1 MKDKPALAPDMTN
14 ISGIQFLK
22 QQIASQRM
30 LLSRSVIFGS
40 CASLFM
46 IAQWLLIAFL
56 AHSALVDG
64 EVLSDLWVY
73 WLLLIVVSVIKP
85 WLNFQQNNLAQD
97 ASAKIKRG
105 MRSTLM
111 SRWNKTSPVALQT
124 LSGGAIASQWVE
136 DIEAVDGYFSRYWP
150 QQMLA
155 VISPLLIIAVVGYLN
170 WLCAV
175 LLLVSAPL
183 IPLFMILV
191 GMGAEHINEKYALL
205 RQRLAG
211 HFLDRIANL
220 STISLL
226 GAQQTMSDE
235 VAARG
240 DNYRHVVMKTLKL
253 AFLSST
259 VLEFFTSVAI
269 ASLAIYIGFSLYGA
283 IDWGPAQSL
292 SLFSGLAIL
301 LLAPEFFKP
310 LRNLSAYYHDKASA
324 VGAANNI
331 LASFSHLQSEE
342 EQYGNSDARKVTLS
356 EHDAKLEL
364 RNLVVG
370 YRSHLPLN
378 SSVTTCI
385 SKRGLLVFSGDSG
398 CGKTT
403 LLNTIAGYLHPIS
416 GEVNLSLKNTHSI
429 AYLPQKAWIKNASIR
444 HNLTIAAPAAND
456 IQMLAALE
464 KLDLTN
470 EITLKHQGLD
480 TLLGEHGQG
489 LSGGQMQRI
498 SLARVL
504 LNPAQIIL
512 LDEPTA
518 SLDLKSKGLIN
529 EAIKELKERGLIVIA
544 THDPMIIAMSD
555 IHIDLSKKVE
565 NTQ

>member
-1 MKDKPALAPDMTN
+1 MNDKPAPMPDMTN
-14 ISGIQFLK
+14 ISGTQFLK
-22 QQIASQRM
+22 QQIASQRP
-30 LLSRSVIFGS
+30 LLNRSVVFGG

-46 IAQWLLIAFL
+46 IAQWLLLAFI
-56 AHSALVDG
+56 AHSVLVDSSS
-64 EVLSDLWVY
+64 LSSLWVY
-73 WLLLIVVSVIKP
+73 WLLLIVVSVVKP
-85 WLNFQQNNLAQD
+85 WLNFRQSHLAQD
-97 ASAKIKRG
+97 ASAKVKRSI
-105 MRSTLM
+105 RSALLN
-111 SRWNKTSPVALQT
+111 RWNNTSPVALQT
-124 LSGGAIASQWVE
+124 LSGGAIASQWIE

-155 VISPLLIIAVVGYLN
+155 VLSPLFIIIVVGYLN

-226 GAQQTMSDE
+226 GAQQTMSEE
-235 VAARG
+235 VATRG
-240 DNYRHVVMKTLKL
+240 DNYRQVVMKTLKL

-283 IDWGPAQSL
+283 INWGPAQSL
-292 SLFSGLAIL
+292 TLYSGLAIL

-324 VGAANNI
+324 IGAANNI
-331 LASFSHLQSEE
+331 VASLTQLQCEE
-342 EQYGNSDARKVTLS
+342 EQYGSSNARKITLSHDDAR
-356 EHDAKLEL
+356 LEL
-364 RNLVVG
+364 KSLVVG
-370 YRSHLPLN
+370 YRSHLPIN
-378 SSVTTCI
+378 KSVTTDI

-403 LLNTIAGYLHPIS
+403 LLNTLAGYLNPVA
-416 GEVNLSLKNTHSI
+416 GELNITVNSKRSI

-444 HNLTIAAPAAND
+444 HNLAIAAPAAND
-456 IQMLAALE
+456 AQMLAALE

-480 TLLGEHGQG
+480 TVLGEHGQG

-504 LNPAQIIL
+504 LNPSQIIL

-518 SLDLKSKGLIN
+518 SLDVKSKGLIYD
-529 EAIKELKERGLIVIA
+529 AIEELREKAIIVIS
-544 THDPMIIAMSD
+544 THDPMIISMAD
-555 IHIDLSKKVE
+555 IHIDLTKKVKGP
-565 NTQ
+565 Q

>member
-1 MKDKPALAPDMTN
+1 MPDMTD
-14 ISGIQFLK
+14 ISGTQFLK
-22 QQIASQRM
+22 QQIASQRP
-30 LLSRSVIFGS
+30 LLNRSVVFGG

-46 IAQWLLIAFL
+46 IAQWLLVAFI
-56 AHSALVDG
+56 AHSVLVDSSS
-64 EVLSDLWVY
+64 LSSLWVY

-85 WLNFQQNNLAQD
+85 WLNFQQSNQAQV
-97 ASAKIKRG
+97 ASAKVKRSI
-105 MRSTLM
+105 RSTLM
-111 SRWNKTSPVALQT
+111 TRWNNTSPVALQI
-124 LSGGAIASQWVE
+124 LSGGAIASQWIE
-136 DIEAVDGYFSRYWP
+136 DIEAIDGYFSRYWP

-155 VISPLLIIAVVGYLN
+155 VLSPLFIIIVVGYLN

-175 LLLVSAPL
+175 LLIVSAPL
-183 IPLFMILV
+183 IPLFMVLV

-226 GAQQTMSDE
+226 GAQQTMSEE
-235 VAARG
+235 VATRG
-240 DNYRHVVMKTLKL
+240 DNYRQVVMKTLKL

-283 IDWGPAQSL
+283 INWGPAQSL
-292 SLFSGLAIL
+292 TLYSGLAIL

-331 LASFSHLQSEE
+331 VASLTQLQYEE
-342 EQYGNSDARKVTLS
+342 EQYGNGDARKITLS
-356 EHDAKLEL
+356 EGDARLEL
-364 RNLVVG
+364 KNLVVG

-378 SSVTTCI
+378 KSVTAEI
-385 SKRGLLVFSGDSG
+385 SKCGLLVFSGDSG

-403 LLNTIAGYLHPIS
+403 LLNTLAGYLNPIA
-416 GEVNLSLKNTHSI
+416 GEVNVTINSKRSI

-444 HNLTIAAPAAND
+444 HNLAIAAPAAND
-456 IQMLAALE
+456 PQMLAALE

-470 EITLKHQGLD
+470 EIALKHQGLD
-480 TLLGEHGQG
+480 TVLGEHGQG

-504 LNPAQIIL
+504 LNPSQVIL

-518 SLDLKSKGLIN
+518 SLDVKSKGLIYD
-529 EAIKELKERGLIVIA
+529 AIKELKEKAIIA
-544 THDPMIIAMSD
+544 ISTHDSRIISMAD
-555 IHIDLSKKVE
+555 IHIDLTKKVKSP
-565 NTQ
+565 Q

>member
-1 MKDKPALAPDMTN
+1 MNNKPAPMPDMTN
-14 ISGIQFLK
+14 ISGTQFLK
-22 QQIASQRM
+22 QQIASQRP
-30 LLSRSVIFGS
+30 LLYRSVVFGG

-46 IAQWLLIAFL
+46 IAQWLLVAFI
-56 AHSALVDG
+56 AHSVLVDSSS
-64 EVLSDLWVY
+64 LSSLWVY
-73 WLLLIVVSVIKP
+73 WLLLIVVSVVKP
-85 WLNFQQNNLAQD
+85 WLNFQQSNQAQV
-97 ASAKIKRG
+97 ASAKVKRSI
-105 MRSTLM
+105 RSTLM
-111 SRWNKTSPVALQT
+111 TRWNNTSPVALQI
-124 LSGGAIASQWVE
+124 LSGGAIASQWIE
-136 DIEAVDGYFSRYWP
+136 DIEAIDGYFSRYWP

-155 VISPLLIIAVVGYLN
+155 VLSPLFIIIVVAYLN

-183 IPLFMILV
+183 IPLFMVLV

-226 GAQQTMSDE
+226 GAQQTMSEE
-235 VAARG
+235 VATRG
-240 DNYRHVVMKTLKL
+240 DNYRQVVMKTLKL

-283 IDWGPAQSL
+283 INWGPAQSL
-292 SLFSGLAIL
+292 TLYSGLAIL

-331 LASFSHLQSEE
+331 VASLTQLQYEE
-342 EQYGNSDARKVTLS
+342 EQYGNGDARKITLS
-356 EHDAKLEL
+356 ERDARLEL
-364 RNLVVG
+364 KNLVVG

-378 SSVTTCI
+378 KSVTAEI

-403 LLNTIAGYLHPIS
+403 LLNTLAGYLNPIA
-416 GEVNLSLKNTHSI
+416 GEVNVTINSKRSI

-444 HNLTIAAPAAND
+444 HNLAIAAPAAND
-456 IQMLAALE
+456 PQMLAALE

-480 TLLGEHGQG
+480 TVLGEHGQG

-504 LNPAQIIL
+504 LNPSQIIL

-518 SLDLKSKGLIN
+518 SLDIKSKGLIYG
-529 EAIKELKERGLIVIA
+529 AIEELREKAIIA
-544 THDPMIIAMSD
+544 ISTHDPRIVSMAD
-555 IHIDLSKKVE
+555 IHIDLTKKVKAP
-565 NTQ
+565 Q

>member
-1 MKDKPALAPDMTN
+1 MPDMTD
-14 ISGIQFLK
+14 ISGTQFLK
-22 QQIASQRM
+22 QQIASQRT
-30 LLSRSVIFGS
+30 LLNRSVVFGG

-46 IAQWLLIAFL
+46 IAQWLLVAFI
-56 AHSALVDG
+56 AHSVLVDSSS
-64 EVLSDLWVY
+64 LSSLWVY
-73 WLLLIVVSVIKP
+73 WLLLIVVSVVKP
-85 WLNFQQNNLAQD
+85 WLNFQQSNQAQV
-97 ASAKIKRG
+97 ASAKVKRSI
-105 MRSTLM
+105 RSTLM
-111 SRWNKTSPVALQT
+111 TRWNNTSPVALQI
-124 LSGGAIASQWVE
+124 LSGGAIASQWIE
-136 DIEAVDGYFSRYWP
+136 DIEAIDGYFSRYWP

-155 VISPLLIIAVVGYLN
+155 VLSPLFIIIVVGYLN

-183 IPLFMILV
+183 IPLFMVLV

-226 GAQQTMSDE
+226 GAQQTMSEE
-235 VAARG
+235 VATRG
-240 DNYRHVVMKTLKL
+240 DNYRQVVMKTLKL

-283 IDWGPAQSL
+283 INWGPAQSL
-292 SLFSGLAIL
+292 TLYSGLAIL

-331 LASFSHLQSEE
+331 VASLTQLQYEE
-342 EQYGNSDARKVTLS
+342 EQYGNGDARKITLS
-356 EHDAKLEL
+356 EGDARLEL
-364 RNLVVG
+364 KNLVVG

-378 SSVTTCI
+378 KSVTAEI

-403 LLNTIAGYLHPIS
+403 LLNTLAGYLNPIA
-416 GEVNLSLKNTHSI
+416 GEVNVTINSKRSI

-444 HNLTIAAPAAND
+444 HNLAIAAPAAND
-456 IQMLAALE
+456 PQMLAALE

-480 TLLGEHGQG
+480 TVLGEHGQG

-504 LNPAQIIL
+504 LNPSQIIL

-518 SLDLKSKGLIN
+518 SLDIKSKGLIYG
-529 EAIKELKERGLIVIA
+529 AIEELREKAIIA
-544 THDPMIIAMSD
+544 ISTHDPRIVSMAD
-555 IHIDLSKKVE
+555 IHIDLTKKVKAP
-565 NTQ
+565 Q

>member
-14 ISGIQFLK
+14 ISGTQFLK
-22 QQIASQRM
+22 QQIASQRT
-30 LLSRSVIFGS
+30 LLNRSVVFGGY
-40 CASLFM
+40 ASLFM
-46 IAQWLLIAFL
+46 IAQWLLVAFI
-56 AHSALVDG
+56 AHSVLVDRSS
-64 EVLSDLWVY
+64 LSSLWVY
-73 WLLLIVVSVIKP
+73 WLLLIVVSVVKP
-85 WLNFQQNNLAQD
+85 WLNFQQSNLAQD
-97 ASAKIKRG
+97 VSAKVKRSI
-105 MRSTLM
+105 RSTLLN
-111 SRWNKTSPVALQT
+111 RWNKTSPVALQT

-155 VISPLLIIAVVGYLN
+155 VVSPLFIIIVVGYLN

-183 IPLFMILV
+183 IPIFMILV

-240 DNYRHVVMKTLKL
+240 NNYRHVVMKTLKL

-331 LASFSHLQSEE
+331 LASLSHLQYEE
-342 EQYGNSDARKVTLS
+342 EQYGKNAARKITVS

-364 RNLVVG
+364 HNLVVG

-378 SSVTTCI
+378 NSVTTCI

-416 GEVNLSLKNTHSI
+416 GEVNLTLKNTHSI

-444 HNLTIAAPAAND
+444 HNLAIAAPNANEA
-456 IQMLAALE
+456 QMLTALD

-480 TLLGEHGQG
+480 TVLGEHGQG

-504 LNPAQIIL
+504 LNPTQIIL

-529 EAIKELKERGLIVIA
+529 DAVKELKERALIVIA

-555 IHIDLSKKVE
+555 IHIDLTKKVE
-565 NTQ
+565 NAQ